1 MTMQSRATTSGRPS
15 PIRQD
20 YLQSALKWISGGN
33 IEEYM
38 SKHQFDDN
46 ASELWQY
53 FQTVIN
59 WSRMLFPNYRK
70 EMRGPEWGDLYNTYH
85 NNSYDSQKMEANIAG
100 LMQDEDVT
108 AKKGIYEY
116 LLSGD
121 EKHLNIRAFSDNM
134 KREVY
139 ERQQGVCTICGQH
152 FEIGEMEADHITP
165 WCEGDRTDIN
175 NCQMLCR
182 DYNRRKGKQ

>member
-33 IEEYM
+33 IEEYT

-59 WSRMLFPNYRK
+59 WTRILFPNYRK
-70 EMRGPEWGDLYNTYH
+70 EMRGFEWGDLYNTYR
-85 NNSYDSQKMEANIAG
+85 NNFYDFQKNGSRSHHAMAFFRTAIRGEEDFIACF
-100 LMQDEDVT
+100 LM
-108 AKKGIYEY
+108 
-116 LLSGD
+116 L
-121 EKHLNIRAFSDNM
+121 
-134 KREVY
+134 
-139 ERQQGVCTICGQH
+139 ICFYG
-152 FEIGEMEADHITP
+152 
-165 WCEGDRTDIN
+165 
-175 NCQMLCR
+175 
-182 DYNRRKGKQ
+182 NRNRG